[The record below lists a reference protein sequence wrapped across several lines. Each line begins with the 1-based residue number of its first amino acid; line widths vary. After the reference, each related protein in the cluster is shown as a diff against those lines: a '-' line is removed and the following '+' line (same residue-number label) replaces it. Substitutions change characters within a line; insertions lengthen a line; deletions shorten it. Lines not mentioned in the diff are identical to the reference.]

1 MSINDLLAVLQEIL
15 PDDKVTRQDITAPT
29 PRIKQ
34 IYFNFLQEFYFSET
48 LLQVPNNVGAHVH
61 FKPYTLY
68 LIILARRRVPPFR
81 PPGPVLPAPGA
92 LPGDHAR
99 RHTHV
104 RPQVRPSPSYH
115 IMGSSS
121 LTLLLLLC
129 RFFFFQVKHNE
140 PISFGLT
147 DLIEP
152 DPKRTRRFLAAM
164 ANFWSFCN
172 SNYEPTNRIQEEVA
186 ARDREIATLGDQVK
200 NATKK
205 IEQLRKRNGEDMI
218 KSQAHEAE
226 EKVRPGDLHA
236 IDIFICIAHCP
247 FFAPLIRNCGRCR
260 EISGYPESC

>member
-1 MSINDLLAVLQEIL
+1 M
-15 PDDKVTRQDITAPT
+15 R
-29 PRIKQ
+29 
-34 IYFNFLQEFYFSET
+34 
-48 LLQVPNNVGAHVH
+48 
-61 FKPYTLY
+61 
-68 LIILARRRVPPFR
+68 
-81 PPGPVLPAPGA
+81 
-92 LPGDHAR
+92 
-99 RHTHV
+99 
-104 RPQVRPSPSYH
+104 
-115 IMGSSS
+115 SSS
-121 LTLLLLLC
+121 LTLLVLFC